1 MSGPAPRIAV
11 RVTEIAEVTPLV
23 KRFRLE
29 RPDGMALPRFSGG
42 AHVVIDMQHD
52 GHSHRNAYSLM
63 SPPQET
69 ACYMVSVR
77 RDADGRGGSRY
88 LHDHLTAGMDLEIS
102 HPVNLFPLAKR
113 ATKHLFIAGGIG
125 ITPFLAMMTELGTA
139 SAPFAL
145 HYAARSRALAA
156 FGPDLAQRYGSRV
169 HLYHSEEGA
178 RIALTPLLSH
188 QPLGTHLYV
197 CGPAGMIDAVLASAR
212 ALGWPEAQLHREHF
226 LAPPSGEAYSVE
238 LACSGKTIDV
248 GPLQS
253 MLEAIEAA
261 GVDAPYLCRGGAC
274 GQCETRVLHLEG
286 ALLHA
291 DHFLSEAEKA
301 SGTKIMPCVSRFA
314 GQRLVL
320 DL

>member
-1 MSGPAPRIAV
+1 MTRPAPRIAV
-11 RVTEIAEVTPLV
+11 RVTAIAAVTPLV
-23 KRFRLE
+23 KQFRLE
-29 RPDGMALPRFSGG
+29 RVDGAALPRFSGG
-42 AHVVIDMQHD
+42 AHIVVDMRHD
-52 GHSHRNAYSLM
+52 GRAHRNAYSLM
-63 SPPQET
+63 SPPQDDSF
-69 ACYMVSVR
+69 YMISVR
-77 RDADGRGGSRY
+77 RDAEGRGGSRY
-88 LHDHLTAGMDLEIS
+88 LHDHLSEGMDLQIS

-113 ATKHLFIAGGIG
+113 ATKHLFVAGGIG
-125 ITPFLAMMTELGTA
+125 ITPFLAMMAELGTA
-139 SAPFAL
+139 SVPFAL

-156 FGPDLAQRYGSRV
+156 FGSDLAGRYGSRV
-169 HLYHSEEGA
+169 HLYHSEDGA
-178 RIALTPLLSH
+178 RMALAPLLSH

-197 CGPAGMIDAVLASAR
+197 CGPAGMIEAVLTTAR
-212 ALGWPEAQLHREHF
+212 GIGWPEAQLHREQF
-226 LAPPSGEAYSVE
+226 LAPPSGDAYSVE
-238 LACSGKTIDV
+238 LARSGKTVAV

-274 GQCETRVLHLEG
+274 GQCETRVIHCEG

-301 SGTKIMPCVSRFA
+301 SQAKIMPCVSRFA

>member
-1 MSGPAPRIAV
+1 MSKPPRIPV
-11 RVTEIAEVTPLV
+11 RVTEIAAVTPLV

-29 RPDGMALPRFSGG
+29 PVEATTLPQFSGG
-42 AHVVIDMQHD
+42 AHIVIDMQD
-52 GHSHRNAYSLM
+52 GATIHRNAYSLM
-63 SPPQET
+63 GPPQDT
-69 ACYMVSVR
+69 TSYIISVR

-88 LHDHLTAGMDLEIS
+88 LHDHLTKGTVLQIS

-113 ATKHLFIAGGIG
+113 ASKHLFIAGGIG
-125 ITPFLAMMTELGTA
+125 ITPFLAMMEELSGGG
-139 SAPFAL
+139 APFAL
-145 HYAARSRALAA
+145 HYAAQSRALAA
-156 FGPDLAQRYGSRV
+156 YGSDLAARFGSRA
-169 HLYHSEEGA
+169 HLYHSDDGE

-197 CGPAGMIDAVLASAR
+197 CGPARMIEAVMAAAR
-212 ALGWPEAQLHREHF
+212 ALGWPETQLHREHF
-226 LAPPSGEAYSVE
+226 LAPPRGEAYQVE
-238 LACSGKTIDV
+238 LARSGKMIAV

-274 GQCETRVLHLEG
+274 GQCETRVVACEG
-286 ALLHA
+286 TLLHA

-301 SGTKIMPCVSRFA
+301 SQTKVMPCVSRFA